1 MPLLALHGIRAAYG
15 RRVVLDDVS
24 LAVETGEVVALV
36 GRNGAGKTTL
46 LRVAAGHMRPTAG
59 RVELLG
65 RDLATCPVREAA
77 RHVSGVAQEEDAG
90 APFLVR
96 EVVAMG
102 RHPWLAPWRPLDEA
116 DHAAVDAALA
126 ATGLRDFAH
135 RRLDEL
141 SGGERARAS
150 LARCLAQDTEVL
162 LLDEPTAHVDLGHVA
177 DVLSV
182 VRRLARARGKG
193 ALVAF
198 HDWNLA
204 GAFADRVVVLDA
216 GRVVASGAPREVIT
230 AERLTAL
237 YGAGVRLVD
246 VAGRAA
252 PVVLLE
258 ERP

>member
-1 MPLLALHGIRAAYG
+1 MPLLALHGVRAAYG
-15 RRVVLDDVS
+15 RRIVLDDVA
-24 LAVETGEVVALV
+24 LTVEAGEVVALV

-46 LRVAAGHMRPTAG
+46 LRVAAGHLRPTAG

-65 RDLATCPVREAA
+65 RDLGSYTVREAA
-77 RHVSGVAQEEDAG
+77 RHVSGVAQEEDVG

-102 RHPWLAPWRPLDEA
+102 RHPWLAPWRPLTVA
-116 DHAAVDAALA
+116 DDAAIEAALA
-126 ATGLRDFAH
+126 ATGLRDLAD
-135 RRLDEL
+135 RRFDEL
-141 SGGERARAS
+141 SGGERARAA

-182 VRRLARARGKG
+182 VRRLARERGKG
-193 ALVAF
+193 ALVAL

-204 GAFADRVVVLDA
+204 GAFADRVIVLDA
-216 GRVVASGAPREVIT
+216 GRVVAAGAPRDVIT

>member
-1 MPLLALHGIRAAYG
+1 MPLLALHGVRAAYG
-15 RRVVLDDVS
+15 KRVVLDDVS
-24 LAVETGEVVALV
+24 LTVERGEVVALV

-46 LRVAAGHMRPTAG
+46 LRVAAGHMRPSAG

-65 RDLATCPVREAA
+65 RDLAGCSVREAA
-77 RHVSGVAQEEDAG
+77 RHVSGVAQEEDVG
-90 APFLVR
+90 APFHVR
-96 EVVAMG
+96 AVVAMG

-116 DHAAVDAALA
+116 DHVAVDAALA
-126 ATGLRDFAH
+126 ATGLSDLAD
-135 RRLDEL
+135 RRFDEL
-141 SGGERARAS
+141 SGGERARVS

-182 VRRLARARGKG
+182 VRRLARERGKA

-204 GAFADRVVVLDA
+204 GAFADRLVVLDA
-216 GRVVASGAPREVIT
+216 GRVVAAGAPREVIT
-230 AERLTAL
+230 AERLTTL
-237 YGAGVRLVD
+237 YGAGVRLVE

>member
-1 MPLLALHGIRAAYG
+1 MPLLHLHGVRAAYG
-15 RRVVLDDVS
+15 RRVVLDDAT
-24 LAVETGEVVALV
+24 LTVEAGEVVALV

-46 LRVAAGHMRPTAG
+46 LRVAAGHLRPSAG

-65 RDLATCPVREAA
+65 EDLVRRSPREAA
-77 RHVSGVAQEEDAG
+77 RHVSGVAQEEDVG
-90 APFLVR
+90 APFRVR

-102 RHPWLAPWRPLDEA
+102 RHPWLAPWRSLDEA
-116 DHAAVDAALA
+116 DVAAVEAALV
-126 ATGLRDFAH
+126 ATGLRDLAD
-135 RRLDEL
+135 RRFDEL
-141 SGGERARAS
+141 SGGERARVA

-177 DVLSV
+177 DLLSV
-182 VRRLARARGKG
+182 VRRLARERGKG
-193 ALVAF
+193 ALVAL

-216 GRVVASGAPREVIT
+216 GRVVATGAPREVIT

-237 YGAGVRLVD
+237 YGAGVRLVE